1 MPIFDFTSPEGK
13 KYSVTG
19 PDGATEE
26 QAFQILQSQL
36 AKGIDPNIPTV
47 EVRAKRPSDQIPNE
61 FATPEQLHAQAMAAP
76 PSAPTD
82 PSLIDRMLGAGEAG
96 LTLATGATTGALGML
111 AGGLA
116 GAVGNLTGGRFGMKD
131 GVEAGMQQ
139 GAESLTY
146 QPRTPLGQEYAQAAG
161 NVLAQTIP
169 AIPLTAEMAALGR
182 SAAPVARVATDTAMA
197 GGAAASNAARAAA
210 PVIGRSVASGVER
223 IKAISPAVASR
234 VERTLSRKTEPTQG
248 TAGSVGAAAVDMAD
262 QRLASAESLPV
273 PIPLTRGQATRDPNQ
288 LRFELETAKG
298 EGGAALRNRYSDQN
312 EKIVQNFDEWVDQ
325 TGAQAVGANFA
336 DRAREVGSAVDRA
349 ITGSANKDK
358 AAINAA
364 YKAADRSGEGGAPVE
379 LTALVD
385 HLNDAVPDV
394 ATAPIIDTAIK
405 RAIRLGIAAQ
415 EPDGTLVPLAVPL
428 KNAEAMRKA
437 VSQAIDPMHAPNTR
451 QGVIMKGLI
460 DAATEEAGGPLY
472 RQARA
477 LRTRYAAKYENYA
490 TVRDLLR
497 KDKGTQDRKVA
508 LGDVWDHTILKGGL
522 DDVRQV
528 RKVLQTAGPEGQQ
541 AWKELQGQTLTW
553 LRDRALSNSATDQR
567 GNTIFSASKFN
578 DAIKLLEKE
587 GKMQYIFGKKGAE
600 QMRELNDLSKVIF
613 TAPPGVVNTSNTAS
627 VLLGALADAGL
638 TGAATGVPLP
648 VISLMR
654 LTAKQVKAAKLKR
667 RVKDSLDNPRPPR

>member
-1 MPIFDFTSPEGK
+1 MAGPWEQFAAQEKADDGPWAQFDNNE
-13 KYSVTG
+13 
-19 PDGATEE
+19 
-26 QAFQILQSQL
+26 
-36 AKGIDPNIPTV
+36 IDPDIPVV
-47 EVRAKRPSDQIPNE
+47 EVRAKRLSDEIPNE
-61 FATPEQLHAQAMAAP
+61 FSTPEQLHAEALAAP
-76 PSAPTD
+76 PSAPAD
-82 PSLIDRMLGAGEAG
+82 PSLVDRVLGAGETL
-96 LTLATGATTGALGML
+96 LTLGTGMTTGTAGML

-116 GAVGNLTGGRFGMKD
+116 GAIGNLTGGRFGMKD

-139 GAESLTY
+139 GMESLTY
-146 QPRTPLGQEYAQAAG
+146 QPRTPLGQEYAGTVGAAMH
-161 NVLAQTIP
+161 QTLP
-169 AIPLTAEMAALGR
+169 AIPLTAELSALGR
-182 SAAPVARVATDTAMA
+182 TVAPVARAASDVTMA
-197 GGAAASNAARAAA
+197 GGAAAANAARGAVPA
-210 PVIGRSVASGVER
+210 IGRSVASGVER

-234 VERTLSRKTEPTQG
+234 VERTLSKKKEPTQG

-262 QRLASAESLPV
+262 QRISSAESLPV

-325 TGAQAVGANFA
+325 TGAQAVGSNFA
-336 DRAREVGSAVDRA
+336 DRAREVGSAVDKA
-349 ITGSANKDK
+349 IAGSANKDK

-379 LTALVD
+379 LTSLVE

-405 RAIRLGIAAQ
+405 RAVRLGIASQ
-415 EPDGTLVPLAVPL
+415 ERDGTLIPLPVPL

-437 VSQAIDPMHAPNTR
+437 ISQAIDPMHAPNTR

-472 RQARA
+472 RQARN

-522 DDVRQV
+522 DDIRQV

-567 GNTIFSASKFN
+567 GNTIFSAAKF
-578 DAIKLLEKE
+578 DSAIKLLEKE
-587 GKMQYIFGKKGAE
+587 GKMQYVFGKKGAE
-600 QMRELNDLSKVIF
+600 QIRELNDLSKVIF

-627 VLLGALADAGL
+627 VLLGALADAGV

-648 VISLMR
+648 VVSLLR